1 MKPSFLFSHWQRIRK
16 GLIEVIEKFEEKD
29 LDYQAT
35 SGGWPAGQIMIHIA
49 NAEDGWFR
57 YAVTKEYNEWPS
69 YLDYNNYPDKET
81 ILQALD
87 EVHKKT
93 EAYLETLT
101 EEDLLKEI
109 IAPWDE
115 KFPLYWIFWHVI
127 EHEIHHRGELSI
139 ILGILGKEGLD
150 V

>member
-69 YLDYNNYPDKET
+69 YLDYKKYPDKDGNEKDVLVT
-81 ILQALD
+81 GWVDHEGDDRYQWREEYSDHALLYF
-87 EVHKKT
+87 EVQKP
-93 EAYLETLT
+93 E
-101 EEDLLKEI
+101 
-109 IAPWDE
+109 
-115 KFPLYWIFWHVI
+115 
-127 EHEIHHRGELSI
+127 
-139 ILGILGKEGLD
+139 
-150 V
+150 